1 MSLILEALN
10 KADRERDNQP
20 VVPDLQ
26 TIHGRIVPPAP
37 PKRHWGVYVI
47 IGLLVLIL
55 FLLIALLVR
64 QSKSAATTSA
74 TAAPASAA
82 ASAPVPAPPATTA
95 SIPPTSPTAP
105 ASQLQS
111 APAVTDN
118 PNDVHDI
125 YQDANTL
132 PPLPEYNSTYEEN
145 PAPAS
150 RTKKSRSRLLD
161 ELEAQAQA
169 LDETNNG
176 QEEEEEEIV
185 PASVRKAKPKVDQ
198 SEDPS
203 VLDEQRIKELWEQT
217 KKEVP
222 DRPSNSNARLETQ
235 IKEAI
240 KDSLSLY
247 KQIPFLHELPERVQ
261 NTVPSI
267 NYVNHIYSEKAGG
280 AVIINKKTLKA
291 GQEIAPGLLIDRVS
305 SDGIIVQYQGT
316 RFKLNALSSWVNFS
330 NKPAADTGKAKK

>member
-47 IGLLVLIL
+47 IALLVLIL

-64 QSKSAATTSA
+64 QSKAPATPTSIPA
-74 TAAPASAA
+74 TAAAS
-82 ASAPVPAPPATTA
+82 PVAPAPPAASTTLPT
-95 SIPPTSPTAP
+95 PPAQPDQTAV
-105 ASQLQS
+105 ADS
-111 APAVTDN
+111 

-132 PPLPEYNSTYEEN
+132 PPLPEYNPNYEDT
-145 PAPAS
+145 PAPAA

-161 ELEAQAQA
+161 ELETQAQA
-169 LDETNNG
+169 LDEANNG
-176 QEEEEEEIV
+176 QEEEEEIL
-185 PASVRKAKPKVDQ
+185 PASVRKAKPKVEQ
-198 SEDPS
+198 PEDPS

-261 NTVPSI
+261 NSVPSI
-267 NYVNHIYSEKAGG
+267 NYVNHLYSEKAGG

-291 GQEIAPGLLIDRVS
+291 GQEIAPGLLIDRVA

-330 NKPAADTGKAKK
+330 NKPAAETGKAKK